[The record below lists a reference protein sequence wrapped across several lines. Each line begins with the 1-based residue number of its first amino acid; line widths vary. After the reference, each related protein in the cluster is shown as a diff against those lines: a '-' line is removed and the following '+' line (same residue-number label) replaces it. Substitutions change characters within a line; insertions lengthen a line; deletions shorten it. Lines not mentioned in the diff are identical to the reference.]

1 MVQYIR
7 GLKWTPGTVPGVQ
20 KGGKMSIAIETVKTD
35 DVLMD
40 YFRFGKKGGSPVF
53 VLPGLSVKSVM
64 GSADIVAAAFA
75 LMADEFDVYVMDRRK
90 NIPSEYS
97 IDNMAEDTIKAI
109 KKIGFDSVNIMGT
122 SQGGMIALSIALKAP
137 ELVNSLL
144 VLSSSSHHNEKSD
157 NVIKNWID
165 LAKSGDKEGL
175 MVDFAAKCYTKEYN
189 DEYLDAFKQLAGLVT
204 DEELKRFVVIANDL
218 LHFDVSDEVQKIKC
232 KTLVLAAEND
242 IVFGKETSL
251 EIAEKLGCE
260 CYVYPNYCHAF
271 YDEVP
276 ECVERITKFLR
287 SI

>member
-1 MVQYIR
+1 MNYI
-7 GLKWTPGTVPGVQ
+7 
-20 KGGKMSIAIETVKTD
+20 TD
-35 DVLMD
+35 KVITDSFIMEYL
-40 YFRFGKKGGSPVF
+40 RFGDGKKSLVI
-53 VLPGLSVKSVM
+53 LPGLSVQSVM
-64 GSADIVAAAFA
+64 PFAPDIVRQYERLAKDFT
-75 LMADEFDVYVMDRRK
+75 VYLFDRRLVLPSSY
-90 NIPSEYS
+90 NISH
-97 IDNMAEDTIKAI
+97 MAEDTVIAFEKLGLSDI
-109 KKIGFDSVNIMGT
+109 YLFGV